1 MIGQRFPWLRYRLA
15 PSLQLRGLTFE
26 ESSERDKISQR
37 MIFLVA
43 ARAVHD
49 QGHEHIVLA
58 AGSANNKVPCIEAS
72 REYIYYSVAP
82 TYHRS

>member
-1 MIGQRFPWLRYRLA
+1 MISQRFAWSRYRFA
-15 PSLQLRGLTFE
+15 FSLQLRGLIFE
-26 ESSERDKISQR
+26 ESSERDKVSQR

-58 AGSANNKVPCIEAS
+58 AGSANNPLYRVFS
-72 REYIYYSVAP
+72 
-82 TYHRS
+82 